1 VHEIYDSIQGESTLA
16 GMACTF
22 VRLAGCPLRCSYCDT
37 VQAQPSD
44 SGEWMTIDEI
54 VSQVARRNRPLVL
67 VTGGEPLAQRN
78 CLTLLER
85 LQSLG
90 AEVQL
95 ETSGAFSISEVP
107 AGVRRIID
115 IKTPDS
121 GEAARNRLENLAL
134 LKEGDE
140 LKFVICS
147 RTDYEWSREFVK
159 THALAETGV
168 PILFSPA
175 WGRVS
180 LTEMS
185 RWLLEDCLPVRL
197 HLQLHKIVWGAEAT
211 GV

>member
-1 VHEIYDSIQGESTLA
+1 MHEIYDSIQGESTLA